1 MGQIDYLGNI
11 ILLRT
16 EGLTSF
22 TKVFKVSMVSA
33 GLKELDSVDVIYALK
48 YTKN

>member
-22 TKVFKVSMVSA
+22 TKVFKVSAS
-33 GLKELDSVDVIYALK
+33 LKELDSVDVIIYALK